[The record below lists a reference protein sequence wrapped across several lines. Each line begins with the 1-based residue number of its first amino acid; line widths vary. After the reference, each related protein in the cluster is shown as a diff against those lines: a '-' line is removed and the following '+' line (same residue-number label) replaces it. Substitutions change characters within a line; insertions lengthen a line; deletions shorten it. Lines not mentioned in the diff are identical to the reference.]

1 MGKDIKYWSNVSIRI
16 FYIILAIIGIY
27 IAYKSAVFY
36 MPFLIAFII
45 SLLIEPAIRFIMRKF
60 KITRRLSAII
70 IFIITFGI
78 IIGRCN
84 MGINNTYFGI
94 SQSTTGFK

>member
-1 MGKDIKYWSNVSIRI
+1 MEKNIKYWSNVCIRI
-16 FYIILAIIGIY
+16 FYIILTIIGIY
-27 IAYKSAVFY
+27 IGYKAAVFY

-45 SLLIEPAIRFIMRKF
+45 SILMEPAIRFIMKKL

-78 IIGRCN
+78 IIGRSY
-84 MGINNTYFGI
+84 MGNNNTCF
-94 SQSTTGFK
+94 